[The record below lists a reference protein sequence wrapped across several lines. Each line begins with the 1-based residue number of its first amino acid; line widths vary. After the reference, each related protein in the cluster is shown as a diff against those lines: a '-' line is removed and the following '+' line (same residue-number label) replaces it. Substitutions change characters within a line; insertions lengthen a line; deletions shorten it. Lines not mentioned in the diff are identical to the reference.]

1 MPKKQIGCQYVYISN
16 ASTSQV
22 PHSFLYIFLCR
33 RCTTTTWKLLISL
46 FWRTW
51 TQEND
56 FLFLFVNFRYNTV
69 FKNSPPEKI
78 ANIWWIERD
87 GISATNW
94 LKSRWAGFINRGE
107 YKISHN
113 TSVPFWICPEA
124 GFSSN
129 FPALDTRKIRRRT
142 LFSVTLSR
150 KKPCPVGPSL
160 CTADPSSLKKPV
172 SPNVFFFFRGRG
184 VCTQPSRPKKNSSV
198 SRLGLFIIEDPQQSF
213 KISCL
218 QFVRISSF

>member
-1 MPKKQIGCQYVYISN
+1 MSICLYLVIQILCTFITLFCTYFFAVVARLRLESYLFHFLGGREWL
-16 ASTSQV
+16 
-22 PHSFLYIFLCR
+22 SFCFP
-33 RCTTTTWKLLISL
+33 
-46 FWRTW
+46 
-51 TQEND
+51 E
-56 FLFLFVNFRYNTV
+56 FRYN
-69 FKNSPPEKI
+69 SPSEKI
-78 ANIWWIERD
+78 TNIWRIERD
-87 GISATNW
+87 GISVTNW

-160 CTADPSSLKKPV
+160 CTADSCPSFKKQISL
-172 SPNVFFFFRGRG
+172 SLFFFFREGASVFRLYFLVG
-184 VCTQPSRPKKNSSV
+184 PNRTQVC
-198 SRLGLFIIEDPQQSF
+198 
-213 KISCL
+213 
-218 QFVRISSF
+218 

>member
-1 MPKKQIGCQYVYISN
+1 MHP
-16 ASTSQV
+16 A
-22 PHSFLYIFLCR
+22 FLYIFLCR

-51 TQEND
+51 TTF
-56 FLFLFVNFRYNTV
+56 FLFSWISIQYSV
-69 FKNSPPEKI
+69 PEKI
-78 ANIWWIERD
+78 TNIWRIERD

-94 LKSRWAGFINRGE
+94 LKSRWAGFINSGE

-129 FPALDTRKIRRRT
+129 FPALDIGKIRRRT

-150 KKPCPVGPSL
+150 KMPCPVGPSL
-160 CTADPSSLKKPV
+160 CTADPCPLLKNKSI
-172 SPNVFFFFRGRG
+172 SPYFF
-184 VCTQPSRPKKNSSV
+184 
-198 SRLGLFIIEDPQQSF
+198 
-213 KISCL
+213 
-218 QFVRISSF
+218 

>member
-1 MPKKQIGCQYVYISN
+1 MSICLYLVIQILCTFITLFCTYFFAVVARLRLESYLFRFFGGREQKK
-16 ASTSQV
+16 
-22 PHSFLYIFLCR
+22 
-33 RCTTTTWKLLISL
+33 TT
-46 FWRTW
+46 F
-51 TQEND
+51 
-56 FLFLFVNFRYNTV
+56 FLFSWILIQYSV
-69 FKNSPPEKI
+69 PEKI
-78 ANIWWIERD
+78 TNIWRIERD

-113 TSVPFWICPEA
+113 TSVSFWICPEA

-160 CTADPSSLKKPV
+160 CTADSCPSFKKQISL
-172 SPNVFFFFRGRG
+172 SLFFFFREGASVFRLYFLVG
-184 VCTQPSRPKKNSSV
+184 PNRTQVC
-198 SRLGLFIIEDPQQSF
+198 
-213 KISCL
+213 
-218 QFVRISSF
+218 